1 MTLESREA
9 LASLQDIADVEK
21 RTREAMFYSG
31 CSMIFILWGVLVA
44 CGYGLSFWHP
54 GWTRIGWLVISIVG
68 CVLTALIVAM
78 RLRSRPGE
86 ARDWRI
92 ISAMVAL
99 MIYGAGWSWV
109 LGPVIP
115 RHLIYAFQPSLVM
128 LCMVLAGF
136 WVGRF
141 FVALGLVGLALILIG
156 ETQSEP
162 WLRLWMAVAQSGTL
176 IVGGLW
182 LRRIGLAR

>member
-1 MTLESREA
+1 MTVESREA
-9 LASLQDIADVEK
+9 LASLQDIAAVEK

-31 CSMIFILWGVLVA
+31 CSTILILWGVLVA
-44 CGYGLSFWHP
+44 CGYGGSALLP
-54 GWTRIGWLVISIVG
+54 GRARIIWLGVSLLG
-68 CVLTALIVAM
+68 CAATALIVAT

-86 ARDWRI
+86 ARDWRLNW
-92 ISAMVAL
+92 ALVAL
-99 MIYGAGWSWV
+99 MIFGAGWSWV

-128 LCMVLAGF
+128 LGMVLAGL

-156 ETQSEP
+156 ETQNE
-162 WLRLWMAVAQSGTL
+162 
-176 IVGGLW
+176 
-182 LRRIGLAR
+182 